1 MRDMSKRRAY
11 LPRGLTKREKASSA
25 LRKKLASCIRQV
37 EKTACPPSAKKRGKY
52 DYSKCSANPVAVC
65 RASLRAGK
73 RRG

>member
-1 MRDMSKRRAY
+1 MAPKRKY
-11 LPRGLTKREKASSA
+11 LPYGLTAAEKRSPA
-25 LRKKLASCIRQV
+25 LRKKLASCIKQV
-37 EKTACPPSAKKRGKY
+37 EKTACPKSAKKRGKY

>member
-1 MRDMSKRRAY
+1 MVDMPKKRQY
-11 LPRGLTKREKASSA
+11 LPRGLTKREKASPA

-37 EKTACPPSAKKRGKY
+37 EKTACPKSALRRGKY

-73 RRG
+73 KRG